1 MFEKENLNTVLH
13 IQKNDVY
20 SEKLLYTLYS
30 PILKITSYL
39 QSKHDFCIDGV
50 NKPKSIFYQGY
61 IWTTVLMVLLDC
73 RYLKEKPT
81 IFKPAI
87 GFFSR

>member
-1 MFEKENLNTVLH
+1 MFEKENLNTVLR
-13 IQKNDVY
+13 IEKNNVY

-30 PILKITSYL
+30 PILKITFYL

-61 IWTTVLMVLLDC
+61 I
-73 RYLKEKPT
+73 
-81 IFKPAI
+81 
-87 GFFSR
+87 

>member
-13 IQKNDVY
+13 IQKNNVY

-39 QSKHDFCIDGV
+39 QSKHFCIDGV

-61 IWTTVLMVLLDC
+61 I
-73 RYLKEKPT
+73 
-81 IFKPAI
+81 
-87 GFFSR
+87 